1 MKVVLDTNVV
11 VSGLITVQGVCAQII
26 DRMLAEDF
34 QVSVDGRILAEYA
47 KILDRPKLAIPFGV
61 RHDVLD
67 FARYRSTRV
76 NPAPVAAALPDATD
90 LPFLEV
96 ALEAEA
102 ILVTGNVRRF
112 PKRACKGVTV
122 VSPREF
128 LDLLRRSS

>member
-11 VSGLITVQGVCAQII
+11 ISGLITVAGVCAQII

-34 QVSVDGRILAEYA
+34 QLCVDGRILAEYA
-47 KILDRPKLAIPFGV
+47 KILDRPKFAIPFGV
-61 RHDVLD
+61 QHDVLE
-67 FARYRSTRV
+67 FVRYRSLHV

-102 ILVTGNVRRF
+102 LLITGNVRHF
-112 PKRACKGVTV
+112 PKKACRDVTV
-122 VSPREF
+122 TRPSEF
-128 LDLLRRSS
+128 LELIRRSS